1 MIQQKITEI
10 AEILGWSVD
19 FSEPQNGKTDV
30 NFAKYTSYGQDFNFS
45 VELED
50 DDMEAFIDNIHE
62 YYENFDV
69 DEEAYIWIGSDG
81 HGKNG
86 APYHIADIV
95 KDMEEAEVMM
105 ADLYEA
111 FRQYYSQLELQA
123 VLQLNSI
130 STAYAKT
137 FSVSISTGANTL
149 PPEVISAETFVSHHF
164 MRHMD

>member
-111 FRQYYSQLELQA
+111 FRQYYSQLELKPYD
-123 VLQLNSI
+123 NRTI
-130 STAYAKT
+130 S
-137 FSVSISTGANTL
+137 L
-149 PPEVISAETFVSHHF
+149 PPMSKHSQ
-164 MRHMD
+164 

>member
-1 MIQQKITEI
+1 MADKNQNDMIRQKITEI

-50 DDMEAFIDNIHE
+50 DNMEAFIDNIHE

-111 FRQYYSQLELQA
+111 FKQYYSQLELQA
-123 VLQLNSI
+123 V
-130 STAYAKT
+130 
-137 FSVSISTGANTL
+137 
-149 PPEVISAETFVSHHF
+149 
-164 MRHMD
+164 

>member
-10 AEILGWSVD
+10 AKILGWSVD

-95 KDMEEAEVMM
+95 KDMVEAEVMM

-111 FRQYYSQLELQA
+111 FKQYYSQLELQA
-123 VLQLNSI
+123 V
-130 STAYAKT
+130 
-137 FSVSISTGANTL
+137 
-149 PPEVISAETFVSHHF
+149 
-164 MRHMD
+164 

>member
-10 AEILGWSVD
+10 GEILGWSVD

-45 VELED
+45 VELEN

-111 FRQYYSQLELQA
+111 FKQYCSQLELQT
-123 VLQLNSI
+123 V
-130 STAYAKT
+130 
-137 FSVSISTGANTL
+137 
-149 PPEVISAETFVSHHF
+149 
-164 MRHMD
+164 

>member
-1 MIQQKITEI
+1 MIQQNITEI

-19 FSEPQNGKTDV
+19 FSESQNGKTDV

-123 VLQLNSI
+123 V
-130 STAYAKT
+130 
-137 FSVSISTGANTL
+137 
-149 PPEVISAETFVSHHF
+149 
-164 MRHMD
+164 

>member
-10 AEILGWSVD
+10 VEILGWSVD

-45 VELED
+45 VELKD

-123 VLQLNSI
+123 V
-130 STAYAKT
+130 
-137 FSVSISTGANTL
+137 
-149 PPEVISAETFVSHHF
+149 
-164 MRHMD
+164 

>member
-19 FSEPQNGKTDV
+19 FSESQNGKTDV

-50 DDMEAFIDNIHE
+50 DDMEAFIENIHE

-69 DEEAYIWIGSDG
+69 DEEAYIWIGSDC

-123 VLQLNSI
+123 V
-130 STAYAKT
+130 
-137 FSVSISTGANTL
+137 
-149 PPEVISAETFVSHHF
+149 
-164 MRHMD
+164 

>member
-95 KDMEEAEVMM
+95 KD
-105 ADLYEA
+105 YGGKPKK
-111 FRQYYSQLELQA
+111 RYKELF
-123 VLQLNSI
+123 
-130 STAYAKT
+130 
-137 FSVSISTGANTL
+137 FSAI
-149 PPEVISAETFVSHHF
+149 HF
-164 MRHMD
+164 HGNPLAQFNCLSL